1 LSFSPVVQG
10 AALSGASLA
19 ESKVMGIYQ
28 SDRAGVE
35 SVPPA
40 GLGGRA
46 DDFTT
51 VYQETFAR
59 IVLHGEDIPT
69 VLNDEALRL
78 QQIVDGAHARCW
90 SPDPTGQGPCQI
102 R

>member
-1 LSFSPVVQG
+1 
-10 AALSGASLA
+10 
-19 ESKVMGIYQ
+19 MGIYQ